1 METANKS
8 TNFTPLIAEMFAT
21 SPGHFSHYPDTL
33 LFFLPLGRLAF
44 PSSFHEVF
52 FKWQLLTKP
61 KAEGL
66 TTIKKVLDTEIVHF
80 VECNTMVRK
89 YLCNYS
95 VRTCSTPFFFSP
107 IHTYQVHICHHNSWF
122 HCKILNFKYYLTE
135 RNHLRVFRISLPQ
148 KMDQLIKT
156 PEHH

>member
-95 VRTCSTPFFFSP
+95 VRTCSTVVFFFSY
-107 IHTYQVHICHHNSWF
+107 TYLSSSYIPPQLLVPLQDLEFQILLNRKKSPQGFQDFTPSKNGPAYQNS
-122 HCKILNFKYYLTE
+122 
-135 RNHLRVFRISLPQ
+135 
-148 KMDQLIKT
+148 
-156 PEHH
+156 